1 MRKTKLLFAAA
12 LSMIAW
18 TGVMAQ
24 TDAEYEAAMAA
35 ITDGATYRIFTSVES
50 TPYYVTVDGALT
62 SVKDNAGLFTLTK
75 VDGGAFK
82 PTGIQVSSGSK
93 RFTNP
98 PLSDGVANLNPG
110 SFSTSTNNRA
120 QWETQVFFLN
130 TDDKY
135 AIRSCNTTYGESSWE
150 DAGRTFW
157 TYSVEPVAPLYSYE
171 AAFVWELEV
180 AAVINVKYT
189 LVEADGTEVTSV
201 TMKQEGGS
209 DIAVPTQLVNQPLL
223 YDYEVTGTIGNE
235 DCEIVI
241 TRTMKSGVVTALTD
255 LSNDK
260 AYTIRCDRG
269 ALLTKDGTIAST
281 SHSEL
286 TDAEPT
292 PFAVINYEDNYY
304 LYSVV
309 DSKFV
314 LNNGSLAEMPTN
326 GVYDAI
332 IMDPKTTPYFMFSF
346 KINEETSYGLNMNGS
361 GDLWGIVINSWM
373 NADAGNQY
381 YMIEAA
387 DFDATEAVKALDTY
401 FHPSYYVTYVV
412 KDEAGNVIFTSDP
425 IPTNKGAVITTLPA
439 NYQRAFC
446 TYNEVEVTIE
456 EQETTVEFTC
466 TWNGPIVLADSY
478 EDITWQ
484 NLYLNRGEENLWYL
498 ANGSTV
504 PSFVNNPTEKQR
516 ASEFYQWGFVGNP
529 YGLMIYNKAT
539 GDAQTLSYS
548 TMAMAEEEFVWD
560 QLVENA
566 GGILIGTNGQ
576 YLNQS
581 GGASSTK
588 LGTWGSTTDMGS
600 TFYVAEVPDIPVTN
614 VYFDVVYNGRVIKSA
629 VVGGLEIGDPLP
641 AIPAE
646 LDNGLVTFG
655 PVAGNVT
662 KKNQHVDVEVTLKA
676 PFELT
681 ANVYNAKWVN
691 MTIRGDWDVFAD
703 EESEPYYPVHANN
716 IQKLADNYQWAFAG
730 NPYNLIVFNKAY
742 GKGYSLTNEDGK
754 AVMREGLYKWE
765 VFANS
770 DGFILREPGT
780 ANNCINQN
788 GGGGGPLTFWN
799 SGGALTDNGS
809 TFRIFDVPTTVDVTI
824 TDAGFA
830 TLYAPVAVSRQVR
843 SIAAPTGAWTFDDP
857 ENPTAGTGISTM
869 SATEGVTFADGV
881 ATVPAGE
888 YLTMVTGINTN
899 ELGTYSFM
907 MDINLPAIGGW
918 TALYQNDPTNT
929 KDGSLFIN
937 KKGHIGLAGPLGYSE
952 FTFEAN
958 TWYRVIFVAEN
969 SLPTV
974 YVDGV
979 KVIGPAASMS
989 TPDHWTMHEAA
1000 LFFADNDGEDSDILT
1015 SEIRFWNSALT
1026 PAQVEALGGAG
1037 AEEAGAK
1044 SVTAY
1049 TAKVNSNE
1057 WAKWITM
1064 AELESDIPAYTP
1076 VILEGEPGVYELSI
1090 IEDEVAPVED
1100 NDLQGTLK
1108 DIEAAGKYVLA
1119 KPEDKE
1125 VGFYLAETGTLKA
1138 GKAYIEI
1145 PGPVDVKALFFSFD
1159 GEDPTGIAN
1168 VESAVENGLIYNLA
1182 GQRLNKVQKG
1192 INIINGKKVLK

>member
-1 MRKTKLLFAAA
+1 
-12 LSMIAW
+12 
-18 TGVMAQ
+18 MAQ
-24 TDAEYEAAMAA
+24 TDAEYDDAMAA
-35 ITDGATYRIFTSVES
+35 IDDGATYRISTTVES
-50 TPYYVTVDGALT
+50 TPYYIAADGALT
-62 SVKDNAGLFTLTK
+62 SVKDDAGLFTLTK
-75 VDGGAFK
+75 VEGGEFK
-82 PTGIQVSSGSK
+82 PVGVQVSSGSG
-93 RFTNP
+93 RFTNANM
-98 PLSDGVANLNPG
+98 SNNAANLDCG
-110 SFSTSTNNRA
+110 KFCTSTNNRA
-120 QWETQVFFLN
+120 VWESQVFFLN
-130 TDDKY
+130 TDGKY
-135 AIRSCNTTYGESSWE
+135 AIRATNASYGESGWN
-150 DAGRTFW
+150 DCGRVFFNYAIADDVVT
-157 TYSVEPVAPLYSYE
+157 AQYSYD
-171 AAFVWELEV
+171 AAFIWDLEV
-180 AAVINVKYT
+180 AAVINVKYI
-189 LVEADGTEVTSV
+189 LVEFDGTEVTSV

-209 DIAVPTQLVNQPLL
+209 EIAVPAQLVNQTLL

-235 DCEIVI
+235 DCEIII
-241 TRTMKSGVVTALTD
+241 TRTMKSGVVLALSD

-260 AYTIRCDRG
+260 AYIIRCDRG
-269 ALLTKDGTIAST
+269 ALLTKDDYLAST
-281 SHSEL
+281 AHSSL
-286 TDAEPT
+286 TDAEPSA
-292 PFAVINYEDNYY
+292 FAIINYEENNY

-309 DSKFV
+309 DKKFV
-314 LNNGSLAEMPTN
+314 TNTGALADMPTN
-326 GVYDAI
+326 GEFDALQI
-332 IMDPKTTPYFMFSF
+332 EAKDGWAAPYFMFYFTVSE
-346 KINEETSYGLNMNGS
+346 NTNYGLNTNGNDPY
-361 GDLWGIVINSWM
+361 GYVINSWM
-373 NADAGNQY
+373 NADPGNMY
-381 YMIEAA
+381 YMIAED

-425 IPTNKGAVITTLPA
+425 VPTTKGTPITTLPA
-439 NYQRAFC
+439 AYQRAFC
-446 TYNEVEVTIE
+446 TYSEVDVVIE
-456 EQETTVEFTC
+456 DQETTVEFTC
-466 TWNGPIVLADSY
+466 TWDGPIVLADSY

-484 NLYLNRGEENLWYL
+484 NLYLDRGEENLWYL

-504 PSFVNNPTEKQR
+504 PTFVNNPTEKQR

-566 GGILIGTNGQ
+566 GGILIGTSGQ

-581 GGASSTK
+581 GGATSTK

-655 PVAGNVT
+655 PIAGNVT
-662 KKNQHVDVEVTLKA
+662 KKDQHVDVEVTLKA

-681 ANVYNAKWVN
+681 ANIYNAKWVN

-730 NPYNLIVFNKAY
+730 NPYNIVVFNKAY
-742 GKGYSLTNEDGK
+742 GKGYSLTNEDGM

-780 ANNCINQN
+780 PNNCINQN

-799 SGGALTDNGS
+799 SAGALTDNGS
-809 TFRIFDVPTTVDVTI
+809 TFRISEVPTTVDVTI

-830 TLYAPVAVSRQVR
+830 TLYAPVAVSKQVR
-843 SIAAPTGAWTFDDP
+843 STSAPTGAWTFDDANDP
-857 ENPTAGTGISTM
+857 LAGTGISTM
-869 SATEGVTFADGV
+869 TASEGVTFADGV
-881 ATVPAGE
+881 ATVPAGQN
-888 YLTMVTGINTN
+888 LTMVTGINTN
-899 ELGTYSFM
+899 TLGTYSFM
-907 MDINLPAIGGW
+907 MDINLPAIGKW
-918 TALYQNDPTNT
+918 IALYQNDPTNT

-952 FTFEAN
+952 FAFEAD

-969 SLPTV
+969 SIPTV

-979 KVIGPAASMS
+979 KVIGPATGMS
-989 TPDHWTMHEAA
+989 EPDHWTMHEAA
-1000 LFFADNDGEDSDILT
+1000 LFFADNDGEESDVLT

-1026 PAQVEALGGAG
+1026 ASQVEALGGAG

-1044 SVTAY
+1044 SVIAY
-1049 TAKVNSNE
+1049 TATVNSND

-1064 AELESDIPAYTP
+1064 TELESDIPAYTP
-1076 VILEGEPGVYELSI
+1076 VVLQGEPGVYELSI
-1090 IEDEVAPVED
+1090 IEDEIAPVEE
-1100 NDLQGTLK
+1100 NDLIGTLK

-1125 VGFYLAETGTLKA
+1125 CGFYLAETGTLKA

-1145 PGPVDVKALFFSFD
+1145 PGPADVKALFFSFD
-1159 GEDPTGIAN
+1159 EEDPTGIAN
-1168 VESAVENGLIYNLA
+1168 VESVVENGLIYNLA